1 MKAYTEG
8 KRPRI
13 LDLLKEEGP
22 MNVPRLAERLGINR
36 NAVRQQLAVLE
47 REGLVAMEVERRSA
61 GRPTHVYR
69 LTEAAQSLFPQAY
82 GPMALSLLRQIRDRE
97 GEEKVQELFRYRTRE
112 LLKIYRERL
121 RGKNAREKVR
131 ELARIRKEEGYMA
144 RSEGSCLSEHHCPIA
159 AIAKEF
165 PAVCAA
171 EKKLFFFFLL
181 CICAFWKI
189 ALVSSRISS
198 PTGTIT

>member
-36 NAVRQQLAVLE
+36 NAVRQQIAVLE
-47 REGLVAMEVERRSA
+47 REGLVEMRVERRKT
-61 GRPTHVYR
+61 GRPTHVHH
-69 LTEAAQSLFPQAY
+69 LTGSAQALFPQAY
-82 GPMALSLLRQIRDRE
+82 GPMALSILRQIRDRE
-97 GEEKVQELFRYRTRE
+97 GENKVRELFRHRTRE

-121 RGKNAREKVR
+121 RGKSAREKVR

-144 RSEGSCLSEHHCPIA
+144 RSEGACLSEHHCPIA
-159 AIAKEF
+159 AVAKEF

-171 EKKLFFFFLL
+171 EKKLFETVLGKKL
-181 CICAFWKI
+181 ERTSHI
-189 ALVSSRISS
+189 ASGAHACVYI
-198 PTGTIT
+198 PKT